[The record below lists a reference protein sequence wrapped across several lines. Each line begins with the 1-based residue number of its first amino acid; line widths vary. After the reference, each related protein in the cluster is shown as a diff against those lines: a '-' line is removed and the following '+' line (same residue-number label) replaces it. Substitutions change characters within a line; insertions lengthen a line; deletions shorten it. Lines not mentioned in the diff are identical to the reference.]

1 MSRLRLINKDELD
14 DYDKYDKYEK
24 DIKDLND
31 IQSNLNSLIYNQKE
45 KLVRIEDNISNV
57 DNNVIESNKDLII
70 ASKYYYSYMPIV
82 FGGII
87 GGFTMTPLGLALGLK
102 SSVLLPSFTTIG
114 TILGGITGYK
124 LQKHN

>member
-1 MSRLRLINKDELD
+1 MSRLRLINKDED
-14 DYDKYDKYEK
+14 YDKYEK